1 MKRVGVNGAGTWRG
15 VAAMAMAIAVALSM
29 AACQPDRPA
38 TEATAG
44 KPAPAVDTTPAVA
57 EPAAAPAE
65 LKDVIERDPRYVI
78 GISYPPGLDR
88 YPGLAVAVR
97 QYAEAARA
105 ELMQAVEGLGNDKP
119 TAPYELSLA
128 FQQVLDTPS
137 IIAVAADGSRY
148 TGGAHGEPLVARF
161 VWLPA
166 HNEMLTAQKLIA
178 TREGW
183 AGVGQY
189 IATQLHDAAQKRTE
203 ADKLPPPDAEALL
216 KNADKMIAEGTAA
229 EAENFEQF
237 IPLLDATGKIA
248 AVRFVF
254 PPYQV
259 GPYSDGT
266 QSVDVPA
273 AVLRPLVAPA
283 YTELFA
289 L

>member
-1 MKRVGVNGAGTWRG
+1 MKRFGADGAGTWRG
-15 VAAMAMAIAVALSM
+15 VAARAMVVATALAM

-38 TEATAG
+38 TEAAAD
-44 KPAPAVDTTPAVA
+44 KAPPVIDTTPA
-57 EPAAAPAE
+57 APAE
-65 LKDVIERDPRYVI
+65 VAPAALEDVIERDPRYVI

-88 YPGLAVAVR
+88 YPGLAAAVR

-137 IIAVAADGSRY
+137 IVAVAADGSRY

-166 HNEMLTAQKLIA
+166 HNEMLTAQKLVA
-178 TREGW
+178 TRDGW
-183 AGVGQY
+183 ASVGQY
-189 IATQLHDAAQKRTE
+189 IAAQLHDAARQRTE

-229 EAENFEQF
+229 EAGNFEQF
-237 IPLLDATGKIA
+237 VPLLDAAGKIA
-248 AVRFVF
+248 AVRFIF

-289 L
+289 Q